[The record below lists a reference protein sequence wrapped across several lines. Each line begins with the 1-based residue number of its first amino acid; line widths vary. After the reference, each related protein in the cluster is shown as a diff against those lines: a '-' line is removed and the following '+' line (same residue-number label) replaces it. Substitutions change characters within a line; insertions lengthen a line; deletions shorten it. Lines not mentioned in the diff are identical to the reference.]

1 MRLLCHIKNAQLNFN
16 FLTQDLKLLL
26 ICRLC
31 FHGGIEMNLAFAL
44 NTYNQTKASS
54 ESSKNDGYEAVKY
67 ALDQV
72 IGSMERLN
80 AGLDTE
86 EKEHHFE
93 RALSSIYFLQKC
105 LDFEKGGDL
114 AKNLFKVYEFCRVQ
128 IVEFALKGTVKK
140 LDTAIEFVQTILEG
154 WEGVRP

>member
-1 MRLLCHIKNAQLNFN
+1 
-16 FLTQDLKLLL
+16 
-26 ICRLC
+26 
-31 FHGGIEMNLAFAL
+31 MNLAFAL

-54 ESSKNDGYEAVKY
+54 EANKKDGYEAVKY

-72 IGSMERLN
+72 IGSMEKLN
-80 AGLDTE
+80 SGLNID

-105 LDFEKGGDL
+105 LDFEQGGEL
-114 AKNLFKVYEFCRVQ
+114 AKNLFKVYEYCRVQ
-128 IVEFALKGTVKK
+128 IIEFAIKGTVKK

-154 WEGVRP
+154 WEGIKSEVS

>member
-1 MRLLCHIKNAQLNFN
+1 
-16 FLTQDLKLLL
+16 
-26 ICRLC
+26 
-31 FHGGIEMNLAFAL
+31 MNLAFAL

-80 AGLDTE
+80 SGLDTE

-140 LDTAIEFVQTILEG
+140 LDTAIIAQGTYNILCLFVNYIYFVFNHFYSEIYELNNSNTYTEDSSLLA
-154 WEGVRP
+154 